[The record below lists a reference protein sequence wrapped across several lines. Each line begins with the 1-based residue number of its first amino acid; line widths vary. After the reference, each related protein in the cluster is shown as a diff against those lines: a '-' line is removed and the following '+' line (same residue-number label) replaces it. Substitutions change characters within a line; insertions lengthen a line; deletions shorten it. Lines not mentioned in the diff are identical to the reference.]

1 MSKNY
6 IAVKVPPKE
15 ESVSSSDV
23 ISGEHHIDGDIGGL
37 AGALA
42 KCQGEFTAVKKGKEV
57 SKEIDSKVKL
67 LSEIQK
73 ISYVSNVKVI
83 DGTNSVEI

>member
-1 MSKNY
+1 MLSPVFVRYLKYYTMLGIDSIDENTNRISFIVTFKKKSKL
-6 IAVKVPPKE
+6 
-15 ESVSSSDV
+15 
-23 ISGEHHIDGDIGGL
+23 IS
-37 AGALA
+37 
-42 KCQGEFTAVKKGKEV
+42 VKKGKEV